1 MKRIPLLLVALISVL
16 MIVSGSALAS
26 ARHAAAKPDQHL
38 GRRRSPAPPQ
48 RGATLNATSGAW
60 NGATPISYAY
70 QWQRCNSSGS
80 SCGTISGAT
89 NQNYVVSNSDSGRTI
104 RAQVTATNADGSNQ
118 ALSGATG
125 TVVNPGALPANTKQ
139 PDPSGKAE
147 DGQNVTVDPGT
158 WSGQK
163 PIAFSYQWQS
173 CNAAGVCT
181 DIAGATSQS
190 FTVTSTQ
197 VGSKLRAMI
206 TATNSA
212 GKATASSN
220 LTVAVIAKTSGS
232 PVNTTL
238 PLISGSALVG
248 HTKMQSSTGRLDRR
262 LDHSFGYQWSR
273 CNTNGI
279 PLRQHLR
286 RDRTQSYGIGTV
298 DAGNA
303 LPCQRHG
310 HELDRLGQCD
320 LARVDDH
327 GDLRPE
333 GQPLRDAPAPARKS
347 PARTAPAWA
356 PRGALHRKAD
366 RQHAPVDPDVHTPHR
381 QAEGRRAE
389 QGPARHERR
398 CVQDA
403 LPQLLLALARHADA
417 DRLTARCARAR
428 TGLREHPHDEEPA
441 RRDPRPDQPASRR
454 ALQARN
460 LLPVRRTRV
469 APGMRSS
476 AARLGSSPAG
486 SATPRHG
493 LAAGWAPDRFP

>member
-1 MKRIPLLLVALISVL
+1 MKRIPLLLVALISLL
-16 MIVSGSALAS
+16 MVVSGSALAS
-26 ARHAAAKPDQHL
+26 ARHAAA
-38 GRRRSPAPPQ
+38 SPTNTSGPTITGTAAT
-48 RGATLNATSGAW
+48 GATLSATSGAW

-89 NQNYVVSNSDSGRTI
+89 NQNYVVSNSDAGRTI
-104 RAQVTATNADGSNQ
+104 RVQVTATNADGSNQ

-125 TVVNPGALPANTKQ
+125 TIVNPGAIPANTKQ

-147 DGQNVTVDPGT
+147 DGQKVTVDPGN

-190 FTVTSTQ
+190 FTVTSSQ

-220 LTVAVIAKTSGS
+220 LTVAVIAKTTGS

-248 HTKMQSSTGRLDRR
+248 HTVQSSTGVWTGVTTT
-262 LDHSFGYQWSR
+262 FGYQWSR
-273 CNTNGI
+273 CNTNGTSCANI
-279 PLRQHLR
+279 SGA
-286 RDRTQSYGIGTV
+286 TGQSYGIGTV

-303 LPCQRHG
+303 LRVSVTATNSTGSGSATSAASTITATFVLKASFSATLRTGQEVPRPHG
-310 HELDRLGQCD
+310 T
-320 LARVDDH
+320 RVRRC
-327 GDLRPE
+327 GP
-333 GQPLRDAPAPARKS
+333 
-347 PARTAPAWA
+347 
-356 PRGALHRKAD
+356 LHREAD
-366 RQHAPVDPDVHTPHR
+366 RQDAPLDAHVHAPHR
-381 QAEGRRAE
+381 QADGRRAE

-403 LPQLLLALARHADA
+403 LPQLLLTLARHADA
-417 DRLTARCARAR
+417 DRLTARCPRAR
-428 TGLREHPHDEEPA
+428 TDVREHPHDEETASERSAA
-441 RRDPRPDQPASRR
+441 RSTASRN
-454 ALQARN
+454 ARN
-460 LLPVRRTRV
+460 PNLMPVRRLASHGHESGAT
-469 APGMRSS
+469 SS
-476 AARLGSSPAG
+476 ALRRPARVLR
-486 SATPRHG
+486 ATVLPWMG
-493 LAAGWAPDRFP
+493 PGRFP